1 MGLADVGLGEEGWRS
16 VGGSRVGRGVLF
28 SGGGVEV

>member
-1 MGLADVGLGEEGWRS
+1 MRLGDVRLGAEGWRS